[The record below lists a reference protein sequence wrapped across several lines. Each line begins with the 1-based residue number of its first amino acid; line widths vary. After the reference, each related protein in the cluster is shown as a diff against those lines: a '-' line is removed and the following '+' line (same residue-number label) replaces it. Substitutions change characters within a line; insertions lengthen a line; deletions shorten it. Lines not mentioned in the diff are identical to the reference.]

1 MEKRFFRANAPL
13 HLSRLPRKP
22 SSSLLGLNYEVRRSH
37 LTGMLSMLST
47 VKKSEKIIFVLNQ
60 LPFDTIYDVT

>member
-1 MEKRFFRANAPL
+1 MEDKEDREVRQKKLFSSGRKPL

-37 LTGMLSMLST
+37 LTGMLSLLST
-47 VKKSEKIIFVLNQ
+47 CPVK
-60 LPFDTIYDVT
+60 